1 MDSKNEKKDKNM
13 KKLGKILTLVLSL
26 ALVVTALV
34 VIGAANDTGTVSEKN
49 WVVEGVT
56 GDDGLGGFDSLVDAI
71 TAAGGT
77 KAVKLNRDI
86 TISDNLSITENAIV
100 DLGGHTITETRTD
113 SSACVFPVSGGGTS
127 FTLQGAGSIVDCSQL
142 ILVTSDA
149 ANATIK
155 LSGTGDGISVTMNS
169 STATNNFSLIT
180 LEDRCSTMT
189 VTGKVTVTPSKYFH
203 ANYSCYLFSVGKKS
217 TTENSALTFDGA
229 TITLNYASDTSNA
242 ASNYKAAWFIKALDG
257 ATVTIKN
264 NSFINLIHGNAFDTS
279 SATGISASVTY
290 TTEEDEE
297 NGYGKGHVTGF
308 VDSTKA
314 FNPQTVDKVV
324 TINIEDSTVY
334 AFQSNDATKWNST
347 TADGGNGLLFSVG
360 ASKVAVVAKNSTL
373 GGACR
378 TICANNACYY
388 KGSAGTNG
396 NVNGNV
402 FNFTN
407 VNYVYDTTSKYTSS
421 WVISGGVNMTWNG
434 GIINSHSA
442 LAGDSFEYS
451 KLTVGDEDACFGVL
465 YANVY
470 VVGRIGSNSTYLDGN
485 SYNRCNAWSHLGT
498 QYTGVTVI
506 TDSDVLTANYAFLD
520 EAPRDLG
527 LVAGYTS
534 TFNEAE
540 GYYFAQSGT
549 LTDENGKTVGT
560 SEESATATKRFGTPV
575 EIDGNKGTKYGRYS
589 EIKDE
594 NGNGYIKLDFYKGAY
609 NGGTALFDAGDVYTG
624 LSYGNFYGT
633 PKMYVK
639 DYAYLVHEFDL
650 ATDSGKFYYL
660 KGNVMMRPNG
670 GGYYYYKNDT
680 LMLDT
685 RAFNHGI
692 LNLQNDGDLFGD
704 DRVILP
710 NDGSWTRISIVY
722 EIKQSTTSIG
732 DTNYVSYEGSK
743 AHVYVDGVF
752 AKSVELFKNKYFTET
767 QNNSFIYDSLRF
779 QMYGITEDSGSTCID
794 NNRLS
799 AYRTATDAL
808 TAISANASSVKLTS
822 YKSDFLVMPKAS
834 NIEMAT
840 ANVSWV
846 IGDKTVGTST
856 PLAGSTV
863 SDVAP
868 EAIVLK
874 QANEL
879 RNELNN
885 GWYDYGFS
893 GWKVTDA
900 EDNEL
905 TSTDT
910 LAENATYTFTAVCD
924 KLIAPEKGVSG
935 MKINLSLRLD
945 FDLNFYVPV
954 PDSKLNV
961 SNVMISKG
969 TTKLDSGTID
979 QSGNTYVYGQEV
991 TVYGDLYTK
1000 HRDIYGV
1007 AELGTRTYTLS
1018 YTVGTTVI
1026 TQDIT
1031 YGVSDYVGQYMST
1044 SKDDGNTVPRTL
1056 VMQMVNYA
1064 VKVVEHEDSGVTK
1077 TGVINEVITKYEA
1090 LLTKYPELLTT
1101 TEKSYFTTD
1110 ASVLA
1115 KIESS
1120 KKSVFGTDADGN
1132 VNTTAPDN
1140 KVAYYLES
1148 PALYFSTG
1156 TPKFIFKYTDAALA
1170 QGIKNPNGN
1179 EMTDY
1184 GAKPGIFAYT
1194 GYNSKATQGKHLAYA
1209 GGIGSGTKQS
1219 NSDAVWGDNTKTDGS
1234 VTYYV
1239 TMLDDTFRGNSFAV
1253 YELLRNIQIDVNLT
1267 CYDSDASQYKTTGK
1281 ASGKYCLEWYINGI
1295 IEGGAVDADVELAI
1309 ALYDYAKVA
1318 YEYVMGTAYVPTTV

>member
-1 MDSKNEKKDKNM
+1 M
-13 KKLGKILTLVLSL
+13 KKFGKILAVLLSLVL
-26 ALVVTALV
+26 AVTALV
-34 VIGAANDTGTVSEKN
+34 VIGAADDAKSEKSF
-49 WVVEGVT
+49 VVEGVT
-56 GDDGLGGFDSLVDAI
+56 GEDGLGGYDVLADAMTAANGEKTIKLNKDYTLEKYVVVNGKNAILDLNGHVFTANDVFAINDGWTLTI
-71 TAAGGT
+71 TGNGTIKVANTIATVNAGGT
-77 KAVKLNRDI
+77 LVLDGDI
-86 TISDNLSITENAIV
+86 TVEQTQLSNNPVFNL
-100 DLGGHTITETRTD
+100 
-113 SSACVFPVSGGGTS
+113 
-127 FTLQGAGSIVDCSQL
+127 Q
-142 ILVTSDA
+142 A
-149 ANATIK
+149 ANANAK
-155 LSGTGDGISVTMNS
+155 L
-169 STATNNFSLIT
+169 
-180 LEDRCSTMT
+180 
-189 VTGKVTVTPSKYFH
+189 
-203 ANYSCYLFSVGKKS
+203 VGKLTVKPHSLGFARLFGIGIKS
-217 TTENSALTFDGA
+217 ATSPATLT
-229 TITLNYASDTSNA
+229 
-242 ASNYKAAWFIKALDG
+242 LDG
-257 ATVTIKN
+257 ATVIVTEPTTGTR
-264 NSFINLIHGNAFDTS
+264 LS
-279 SATGISASVTY
+279 SAGGMTF
-290 TTEEDEE
+290 
-297 NGYGKGHVTGF
+297 GYLNDG
-308 VDSTKA
+308 A
-314 FNPQTVDKVV
+314 NVV
-324 TINIEDSTVY
+324 I
-334 AFQSNDATKWNST
+334 
-347 TADGGNGLLFSVG
+347 
-360 ASKVAVVAKNSTL
+360 KNSTVTMEHGDFLRASSYTAGTVLDTGLTDTSIDAATLDGLTLPAGDNMKIDIKGSKISALNSGYSKFLTNWGNSTPGGYLFDLGTAAVTVNVEDTDLVGTNRTISL
-373 GGACR
+373 GGSES
-378 TICANNACYY
+378 NASKIYPAY
-388 KGSAGTNG
+388 FT
-396 NVNGNV
+396 
-402 FNFTN
+402 FTN
-407 VNYVYDTTSKYTSS
+407 VNFTSPAFTTYTDCRLF
-421 WVISGGVNMTWNG
+421 SGNFNAKWNG
-434 GIINSHSA
+434 GTITL
-442 LAGDSFEYS
+442 LAGAQKCEVALGTDVDYSSDPFGTEAFAAAQAKGYTGSYDDFKQLFYAKEGRVLTGSVQTENNYWSFGS
-451 KLTVGDEDACFGVL
+451 TS
-465 YANVY
+465 
-470 VVGRIGSNSTYLDGN
+470 SNSFSILGFRYSESTDGTKW
-485 SYNRCNAWSHLGT
+485 CGT
-498 QYTGVTVI
+498 LFKNVCI
-506 TDSDVLTANYAFLD
+506 TDTDKMWDTAATYSTAGTRYTNVKYIKNGEIKTYPVAYLD
-520 EAPRDLG
+520 EAPTLIASNTDTLDT
-527 LVAGYTS
+527 A
-534 TFNEAE
+534 N
-540 GYYFAQSGT
+540 GYYYAQNGSGGEETSGT
-549 LTDENGKTVGT
+549 
-560 SEESATATKRFGTPV
+560 TALFGDIF
-575 EIDGNKGTKYGRYS
+575 EANGNKNKWWGRYS
-589 EIKDE
+589 EVKGS
-594 NGNGYIKLDFYKGAY
+594 NGNGYVRLDKYKVASDLSGA
-609 NGGTALFDAGDVYTG
+609 NVYTG
-624 LSYGNFYGT
+624 LNYGKWNL
-633 PKMYVK
+633 YVK
-639 DYAYLVHEFDL
+639 NYNYLVHEFDI
-650 ATDSGKFYYL
+650 ATESGTFYRL
-660 KGNVMMRPNG
+660 VGSF
-670 GGYYYYKNDT
+670 
-680 LMLDT
+680 LT
-685 RAFNHGI
+685 RGSTRTEVKVDADGDKYINKSSLSGPWSYQIF
-692 LNLQNDGDLFGD
+692 NLQTDGDLFND
-704 DRVILP
+704 DSVILP
-710 NDGSWTRISIVY
+710 NDGSWTRITVVY
-722 EIKQSTTSIG
+722 EMKAELIEVYTDSEKTGTTSLY
-732 DTNYVSYEGSK
+732 DYTGSK
-743 AHVYVDGVF
+743 AHIYVDGAY
-752 AKSVELFKNKYFTET
+752 AKSVNIFNYIYMTEEENDKFFVD
-767 QNNSFIYDSLRF
+767 QLRCN
-779 QMYGITEDSGSTCID
+779 QYNEEGTTCFD
-794 NNRLS
+794 NNRVS
-799 AYRTATDAL
+799 AYSATQATKAL
-808 TAISANASSVKLTS
+808 TAISANASTVKLND

-924 KLIAPEKGVSG
+924 KPIAPEKGVSG
-935 MKINLSLRLD
+935 IKINLSLRLN

-954 PDSKLNV
+954 PNEELNV
-961 SNVMISKG
+961 SNVMISNG
-969 TTKLDSGTID
+969 STKLNAGTND
-979 QSGNTYVYGQEV
+979 AGTVVYGTEV
-991 TVYGDLYTK
+991 TIYGDLYTK

-1007 AELGTRTYTLS
+1007 AELTSETYTLS

-1026 TQDIT
+1026 TQDIV

-1064 VKVVEHEDSGVTK
+1064 VKVVKHEDSGVTV
-1077 TGVINEVITKYEA
+1077 TDEINEVITKYEA